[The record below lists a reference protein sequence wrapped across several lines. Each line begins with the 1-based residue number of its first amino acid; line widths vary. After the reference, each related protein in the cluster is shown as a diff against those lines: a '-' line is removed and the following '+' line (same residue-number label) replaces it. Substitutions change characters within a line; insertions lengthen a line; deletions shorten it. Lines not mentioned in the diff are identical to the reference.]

1 MTLVSGNVLVT
12 GASGGIGHAIARA
25 LAARGAKLTLSGRRA
40 DVLEPLARELSGR
53 AVTCDLS
60 DRKATARLAEEA
72 GDVDVLVANAALP
85 ATGELSEF
93 TQQQVDR
100 VLEVNLRS
108 PIALAHALAP
118 GMVARGRGHMVFIS
132 SLSGKSANPA
142 SSLYSATKFGLRGF
156 ALSLR
161 EDLRHDGVGVSVVLP
176 GFIRNAGMF
185 AEAHVELPRGVGTRT
200 PEDVAAAAIRAIEDD
215 RAEVGVAPLSLR
227 LGASFASVAP
237 ELSAT
242 VARRLGSERV
252 SRDLAEGQRDKR

>member
-108 PIALAHALAP
+108 MP
-118 GMVARGRGHMVFIS
+118 
-132 SLSGKSANPA
+132 
-142 SSLYSATKFGLRGF
+142 
-156 ALSLR
+156 
-161 EDLRHDGVGVSVVLP
+161 
-176 GFIRNAGMF
+176 
-185 AEAHVELPRGVGTRT
+185 
-200 PEDVAAAAIRAIEDD
+200 
-215 RAEVGVAPLSLR
+215 
-227 LGASFASVAP
+227 
-237 ELSAT
+237 
-242 VARRLGSERV
+242 
-252 SRDLAEGQRDKR
+252 

>member
-1 MTLVSGNVLVT
+1 M
-12 GASGGIGHAIARA
+12 
-25 LAARGAKLTLSGRRA
+25 
-40 DVLEPLARELSGR
+40 
-53 AVTCDLS
+53 
-60 DRKATARLAEEA
+60 
-72 GDVDVLVANAALP
+72 
-85 ATGELSEF
+85 
-93 TQQQVDR
+93 
-100 VLEVNLRS
+100 LEVNLRS